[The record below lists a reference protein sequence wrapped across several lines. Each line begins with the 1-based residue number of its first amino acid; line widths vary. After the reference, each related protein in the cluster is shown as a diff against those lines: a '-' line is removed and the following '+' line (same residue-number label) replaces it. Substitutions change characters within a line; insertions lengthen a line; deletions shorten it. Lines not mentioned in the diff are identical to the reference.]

1 MSEYWLPSKLDNKD
15 LKRLRQSLRLIEGRQ
30 SRQALNLAEEC
41 TPSDSRDLTRAYAL
55 DRLGRDEEALRLLV
69 PLVLRRDSELTR
81 QGHKFVF
88 LTLRRV
94 ARRGKSPL
102 ANILEGHDD
111 TEQGDA
117 VSRIVESFYFRRVGN
132 EQSTLYHQVL
142 ERAEELKVRRRVPP
156 SIPRLTNRIE
166 FLKHYSSY
174 TPLTELSDR
183 SLGGGY
189 FLVVG
194 GFGCVIDPGYNF
206 IGNFSKRHSVA
217 DIDAIVVTHCHDD
230 HNADLP
236 GLLSLFYRQR
246 PAGKKV
252 QLLLDSHTY
261 EAQKHIILSSDYIVK
276 PCAPIA
282 ASFDGWS
289 DDSRAVRLGEDIAVQ
304 PIPARHR
311 LTKGDGGNSAVG
323 LHFVVGSAR
332 RDCHLVISG
341 DTAWDRASMRDIYR
355 GFAAYRPILVAH
367 VSTAC
372 EKEALG
378 VVGLSEAGYHDNHLG
393 IRGTVEMIEACNP
406 SKVVL
411 SEIGEEL
418 GGVIDEVA
426 SLIEAEFKIPTLVGM
441 MGDPKGEIVSLAPDE
456 GKGLRPY

>member
-69 PLVLRRDSELTR
+69 PLVLRRDSELNR

-117 VSRIVESFYFRRVGN
+117 VSRIVESFYFRRVSN
-132 EQSTLYHQVL
+132 
-142 ERAEELKVRRRVPP
+142 
-156 SIPRLTNRIE
+156 E

-194 GFGCVIDPGYNF
+194 GFGCVIDPGYNI

-311 LTKGDGGNSAVG
+311 LTKGDGGNSAGG